1 MSDAHD
7 VVPLIGAAEIA
18 ARVEALAEHIVGDY
32 GTDLVLVPVL
42 KGAFVFAADLMRA
55 LSRHG
60 ASVRVDFLRLSS
72 YGAATRSSGRVTLIG
87 PLPEVA
93 GARVLVVEDV
103 LDTGRSARFA
113 VDQMVRAAAAE
124 VRLCTLLDKP
134 SRRTEDVTADYV
146 GFVIPD
152 RFVVG
157 YGIDWNE
164 RYRERPDVAAVEFR
178 TETPPTE
185 ERPGD

>member
-1 MSDAHD
+1 MAEHE
-7 VVPLIGAAEIA
+7 VVSLIGAAEIA
-18 ARVEALAEHIVGDY
+18 ARVETLADEIAADY
-32 GTDLVLVPVL
+32 GTDLVMVPVL

-55 LSRHG
+55 LGRRG
-60 ASVRVDFLRLSS
+60 AAVRIEFLRLAS
-72 YGAATRSSGRVTLIG
+72 YGAATESSGRVSVIG
-87 PLPEVA
+87 PAPEVA

-103 LDTGRSARFA
+103 LDTGRSACSA
-113 VDQMVRAAAAE
+113 VELMHQAGAAE
-124 VRLCTLLDKP
+124 VRLCALLDKP
-134 SRRTEDVTADYV
+134 SRRVEQASGDYI

-178 TETPPTE
+178 
-185 ERPGD
+185 

>member
-7 VVPLIGAAEIA
+7 VVSLIGAAEIA
-18 ARVEALAEHIVGDY
+18 ARVEALADHIAADY
-32 GTDLVLVPVL
+32 GTDLVMVPVL

-55 LSRHG
+55 LGRRG
-60 ASVRVDFLRLSS
+60 AAVRVEFLRLAS
-72 YGAATRSSGRVTLIG
+72 YGAATESSGRVTLIE
-87 PLPEVA
+87 PIPEVA
-93 GARVLVVEDV
+93 GGRVLIVEDV

-113 VDQMVRAAAAE
+113 VELMRRAGAAE
-124 VRLCTLLDKP
+124 VRLCALLDKP
-134 SRRTEDVTADYV
+134 SRRTEDVAGDYI

-164 RYRERPDVAAVEFR
+164 RYRERSDVAAVEF
-178 TETPPTE
+178 
-185 ERPGD
+185 G